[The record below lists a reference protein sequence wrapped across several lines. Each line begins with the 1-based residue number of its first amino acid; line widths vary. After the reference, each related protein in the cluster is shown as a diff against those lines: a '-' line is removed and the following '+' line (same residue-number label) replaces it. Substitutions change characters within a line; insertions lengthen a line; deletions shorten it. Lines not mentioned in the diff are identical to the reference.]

1 MASKHPSRHAEMR
14 AEHADDIEGGTL
26 QARWA
31 AELAFER
38 EYGEN
43 GEQRD
48 PSVAPTEAKK
58 SMTAAVPALYGLF
71 ALDDPGPG
79 YLLGHDLCDLL
90 TFCRN
95 PLHPGPCKGWKHS
108 LKAVAPGLHRRMEQQ
123 RLERVHAGR
132 AKRTTDALEAGK
144 ATPRFRKLRHERG
157 DQAAPDLPKPDEPV
171 VSDERRAR
179 IRAAD
184 DRFRKAGDVRL
195 TPTSEGDGVEQ
206 KGRDG
211 DGDGIKGEGEYE
223 KKGPRSKPTPAQQKL
238 LDNVADAGRY
248 QLVRSPALA
257 GGSQEWQLY
266 SDLSGTGRFTGGRGV
281 SPQARALAEGGHL
294 RKVRTEPHGSEIWEA
309 APDDAPAPD
318 PDAPM
323 VLKGPAQREALGRV
337 VNAGDA
343 GYDNKLGRLN
353 AKDRKLL
360 VDNGLAEQGPDGR
373 WRATG
378 KGRASHEASIP
389 RRNGEYI
396 SGIDGL
402 TDSERQAQEEAAR
415 GAEAKLLEAQRVEQF
430 RRGIPGPTDQTA
442 LARYTG
448 PSGLRVSDASRKV
461 AASLQKD
468 LGEGQADW
476 GGTVTPAARDWHDK
490 MRTVDQRGAEWH
502 ALGERANFLLAAEK
516 ADPDHAGEY
525 RALYEE
531 NKTERDA
538 ASKAWD
544 AAITDANTARD
555 TLAQAVVARYQAKG
569 KRKTP
574 AALKLPE
581 ARRDQVFPAGSQP
594 DTRVRE
600 ANTKAD
606 AVIKGLD
613 HNLEDWQVKRGVDA
627 RNDYTRSVVELE
639 KATIDRQAAQDE
651 DRRARGAVSDLLG
664 TPSSIRD
671 GGWAEDKAAADATAK
686 TAARRYEAADERYR
700 SAQDWN
706 RRADMVLTDTA
717 ANLRAEQARNGGPK
731 PETELE
737 KMQRQSGDAAKRAAD
752 ERLMLETELGVMPK
766 AKLRAEARRLGY
778 EPARGES
785 EESIAEKLIPLRERE
800 SVLLNPPGDAPNLDP
815 DVRAQLAADALA
827 EVDRYREKTL
837 TSVERRRAAAN
848 AEVERGGIPYTRAV
862 AAQTVG
868 HRRGWDIRTKDGMAK
883 YRQLMG
889 LPTTP
894 KGTGPGGLT
903 TQADMDREGWQ
914 KLSIPLSEVK
924 FGDSLG
930 GLSVTS
936 WDEPDTQGRMAVRG
950 LGMLG
955 MDVERPRPATDQVTV
970 WRKVG
975 P

>member
-1 MASKHPSRHAEMR
+1 MANDQQHPSRHAEMK

-31 AELAFER
+31 AELAFEL

-43 GEQRD
+43 GEPKD
-48 PSVAPTEAKK
+48 PAAAPTEAKK
-58 SMTAAVPALYGLF
+58 PLVASIPALYGLF

-108 LKAVAPGLHRRMEQQ
+108 LKAVAPGLHQQVERR
-123 RLERVHAGR
+123 RLERVNADR
-132 AKRTTDALEAGK
+132 ARRTAEAVAAGK
-144 ATPRFRKLRHERG
+144 AAPRFRKLRHERG
-157 DQAAPDLPKPDEPV
+157 DQAAPKPPTPDEPV

-179 IRAAD
+179 IAAAD
-184 DRFRKAGDVRL
+184 ERYRKAGNVDSTR
-195 TPTSEGDGVEQ
+195 TSDDGQGGNVDRKGQ
-206 KGRDG
+206 GKGRDG
-211 DGDGIKGEGEYE
+211 DGDGLRGEGD
-223 KKGPRSKPTPAQQKL
+223 KRPTGRVTASKVVPGMTVISDGSSNHSTPAGTETRIARVGWVL
-238 LDNVADAGRY
+238 PRGGVVGYDA
-248 QLVRSPALA
+248 A
-257 GGSQEWQLY
+257 GNEVLRAS
-266 SDLSGTGRFTGGRGV
+266 SNAKIDIRG
-281 SPQARALAEGGHL
+281 
-294 RKVRTEPHGSEIWEA
+294 EA
-309 APDDAPAPD
+309 D

-360 VDNGLAEQGPDGR
+360 TDNKLAEQGPDGR
-373 WRATG
+373 WRATD
-378 KGRASHEASIP
+378 KGRATHEASIP

-402 TDSERQAQEEAAR
+402 TDSERQAKEEQARGEEAKR
-415 GAEAKLLEAQRVEQF
+415 LEAQRVEQF

-448 PSGLRVSDASRKV
+448 PSGMRVSDASRKV

-468 LGEGQADW
+468 LGEGTEDW
-476 GGTVTPAARDWHDK
+476 GGTVSPAARDWHDK

-525 RALYEE
+525 RALYEA

-544 AAITDANTARD
+544 ASIKDANAARD
-555 TLAQAVVARYQAKG
+555 TLAQAVIDRYQAKG
-569 KRKTP
+569 KRKTA

-594 DTRVRE
+594 DSRVRD

-606 AVIKGLD
+606 AAIKGLD
-613 HNLEDWQVKRGVDA
+613 HNLEDWQTKRAVDA

-651 DRRARGAVSDLLG
+651 DRRARGVVSDLLR
-664 TPSSIRD
+664 TPSNIRG
-671 GGWAEDKAAADATAK
+671 GGWSDDKAAADAAAK
-686 TAARRYEAADERYR
+686 SAARRYETADERYR

-706 RRADMVLTDTA
+706 RRADSVLTDTV
-717 ANLRAEQARNGGPK
+717 ANLRAEQVRNGGPK

-737 KMQRQSGDAAKRAAD
+737 KMQRESGDAAKRAAD

-766 AKLRAEARRLGY
+766 AKLRAEAKRLGY

-785 EESIAEKLIPLRERE
+785 EESIAKKLVPLRERE
-800 SVLLNPPGDAPNLDP
+800 SVRLDPPGNAPDLDP

-827 EVDRYREKTL
+827 EVDRYNEKTMA
-837 TSVERRRAAAN
+837 SVERRRAAAQ
-848 AEVERGGIPYTRAV
+848 AAVERGGIPYARAV

-868 HRRGWDIRTKDGMAK
+868 KRRGWDIRTSEGHEK
-883 YRQLMG
+883 YRSLMG
-889 LPTTP
+889 LPAKP

-903 TQADMDREGWQ
+903 TQADMDREGWKKIQ
-914 KLSIPLSEVK
+914 IPLSEIK
-924 FGDSLG
+924 FGDTLG
-930 GLSVTS
+930 GLDVTS
-936 WDEPDTQGRMAVRG
+936 WDEPDTAGRMRVQG
-950 LGMLG
+950 LGVLG
-955 MDVERPRPATDQVTV
+955 MDVERAHPATDQVTV

-975 P
+975 Q